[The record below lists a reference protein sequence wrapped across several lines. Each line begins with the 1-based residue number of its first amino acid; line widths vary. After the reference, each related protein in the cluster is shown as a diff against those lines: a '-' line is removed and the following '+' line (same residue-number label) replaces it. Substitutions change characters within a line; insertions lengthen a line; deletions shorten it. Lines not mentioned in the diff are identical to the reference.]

1 MRNRTITSR
10 GRRKRRRTESFDLR
24 QIINRKRQTALRT
37 NEHVDNSETLESSG
51 NKEKAKDILELS
63 SIRPKLDYSD
73 ILVNN
78 DDMTIDE
85 ANIDFSGDICERI
98 RQSMFVEDE
107 ILQISDDKETS
118 DTNVSNCRGNREIP
132 TKQDDSHISRQVQE
146 NELSITSRK
155 YVETHT
161 RQDEHIHEQS
171 DLKSIPLDRV
181 CNSNKDEGS
190 DIDREIIG
198 SDETREEGE
207 IYEDEFVHKQPIQD
221 FSSLRKYDHDAFRF
235 QPNKIWQPEV
245 KEERGSK
252 QRRDNDVQKVNNS
265 RCSHFLQPSAEK
277 ELSDRNVSY
286 IKGKTDISNKR
297 IVNSDCH
304 RSGQGNVSSIIF
316 RNYDHFTTKGNTMKE
331 YIHELGD
338 FKSFSSDTTRI
349 ADDSLGAD
357 REKTASS
364 ELTEEGE
371 IYEDAQTQPKKLIK
385 TVQKRDDDVVNVR
398 TRKRRQT
405 YSKDERGSKRRRDSE
420 ALYVKNIQSH
430 LQHKTNVPDRR
441 QYTDTSDQRSPRPL
455 HIHHQRDKYL
465 TKDPRT
471 SQERKVFIPDSLD
484 QNQAYAERSS
494 FLRTER
500 NSGRSTSPVRKHDRR
515 RDPPSPLSS
524 ISSQGRK
531 QNRDKSPFVQTRDKR
546 GQRSGER
553 GNETQRFRDLKNK
566 SLHDGK
572 EKFDF
577 ASESKYYGR
586 DIYRRNREQSCLE
599 CPSRHKC
606 NKSAADHKLKVDYG
620 MPRLV
625 FDSRLNTFN
634 EDSYKDNRTK
644 VTNYDNQTP
653 IERRDMSA
661 SHIEKRDWKGED
673 VRKEKI
679 NYHDKNVSYERNDT
693 RDHVAQSDKIW
704 KSRVSNTRPS
714 AKRFGIIS
722 KKGNGINDRKYGHN
736 VEYSFLGTLKYLS
749 RPCHSND
756 EIAIKLATRSDELS
770 QYLRKDEKCP
780 KLSSLIDILVR
791 CAECKVSTTSKRNV
805 MYILKT
811 NKLFERKDVIDSLKQ
826 MRTSPTNNSA
836 DETFIYGLLLI
847 MKAMIDTVN
856 LEEHDTTIV
865 RSLIES
871 IINHRGKDVSFERQ
885 STFLKAI
892 AESFERKQKK
902 RKENGEFR
910 GELFAETL
918 PILPDIDIIR
928 QVKETNIPKHEIGQK
943 FENDR
948 HYVSHMFVLF
958 REDFIRPLC
967 KGICNYISYRERG
980 SIKKFRSTDVRL
992 FEGVMLHSTDSNV
1005 DNGIVWTLQF
1015 ELKFRG
1021 NYYIPSI
1028 LKYGSLLCLSPDD
1041 FKTMYYATVVSR
1053 DRLKHGNIDIKCLR
1067 NNDIAAHVDKSFV
1080 MLESR
1085 AFYEAY
1091 SHTLS
1096 LLKELALGLVQGE
1109 RTLPFGKYL
1118 LGNTSHVDHPK
1129 YLAECG
1135 EMSFTCLT
1143 RYGDGTI
1150 AQIKNASAVKVLDS
1164 TTWPASKELGL
1175 DISQLEALK
1184 LALTKEISL
1193 IQGPPGTGKTTM
1205 GIRIAELL
1213 IRNKHAWRGNKQ
1225 KPMLL
1230 VSYTNHALDQFL
1242 QLLLNTPVMAY
1253 CSLEDVVRV
1262 GSRCEIEDL
1271 VKFTLKSQRKL
1282 QKPRFCQVGA
1292 NYAQLKS
1299 IERKIME
1306 IKNSINCYKA
1316 CIVHEITFREMKII
1330 PSWMYNQLVRCVD
1343 RERHRPSNE
1352 SILWIWLDLPSIL
1365 NQNESGSPRI
1375 QRTQSDYILETD
1387 IVNEDFE
1394 RVLDD
1399 DEDEWGVTIMPQDD
1413 YAKKPVI
1420 AINHRILRDNPYY
1433 RDIDQNQISAL
1444 MESIKQLLSVKD
1456 RMKKEDTERDM
1467 DIWRLSPVDRWRLYR
1482 YWVFE
1487 ATFPLYQELNQHEYQ
1502 YDDASRRYGE
1512 ARNLLDC
1519 EIMKDACI
1527 IAMTTSAAAR
1537 YTRTLQEVAPPVVI
1551 IEEAAQV
1558 SEQHVLGALSSACQ
1572 HLIMIGDH
1580 QQLRP
1585 SYNDYRL
1592 VRKHDTDVSLFERLI
1607 RNGMCYQQ
1615 LENQHRMRPEIA
1627 SLLVPHIYKS
1637 LENHE
1642 SVFKYSDIKGIAS
1655 NLYFIAHKEEEDS
1668 FDESLSHSNTYEAE
1682 FISKLYRHLRLQG
1695 YFQHEITVLSFYKDQ
1710 VQLLRKK
1717 IRELEQT
1724 DEFLMNI
1731 SPERCTDGTLFPG
1744 DISAKAKTGNTPEV
1758 KITAVDNFQGEENR
1772 IILLSLVRSNK
1783 NKNIGYL
1790 NVSNRV
1796 CVALSRA
1803 REGLFVMGN
1812 MTCLRKKSDL
1822 WEKVISK
1829 AETLGLCGK
1838 HLELKCC
1845 NHKDNKMIVQTP
1857 RDFEKYKDGGCD
1869 QPCTFRMDCGHTC
1882 SRKCHNDDPDH
1893 KMPCKKVCAKY
1904 CENGHCHEK
1913 LCYESIG
1920 KCTER
1925 HEVILPRCGHAKV
1938 KSCFED
1944 IRDVECDERCQK
1956 ELTCGHIC
1964 QRRCGDVCNDEDNCT
1979 ELVKATGKCGHEC
1992 QIACSHQKDFLC
2004 KIPCQI
2010 ILDCG
2015 HSCSGTCGKCL
2026 QGRLHIPCKKKC
2038 ERILICGHPCRADC
2052 TEVCPPCEK
2061 VCMNACE
2068 HSKCSKKCGEPCILC
2083 REPCQWKCQERCPNG
2098 FTCRRICSEDCNRLR
2113 CDVPCETIIST
2124 CGHKCIALNCEK
2136 CICRECEEEINFEIF
2151 FGKEDDPRALFYKL
2165 EDCPHIFELSCLDE
2179 YMDRK
2184 DSERHIGMKVCPRC
2198 TKPILHSKRYGNV
2211 IRECSREIDAVKRKI
2226 GYHDISKD
2234 RNEVLKGTVNLEIKN
2249 DREFL
2254 RSCILQARNKN
2265 HVTAIHNQLNFY
2277 LNVTKSIEDINSMY
2291 KNIILEEKREDLLKE
2306 LSVLRKW
2313 TLIKRFRFSE
2323 QELSEFTLELTR
2335 VRLSLRVEVLICSMQ
2350 KKENI
2355 PQCDTEWTEM
2365 TKKELNS
2372 GEKLIEMMGE
2382 TIEIKLK
2389 QLEKQYP
2396 HSGLGIS
2403 DDERIMVLKAMGFS
2417 QKGHWYKCKNGH
2429 VYAIGECGGA
2439 MAEGKCPE
2447 CQETIGGSAH
2457 RLRDDNQVAS
2467 EMDGAKFSAWS
2478 EQANMQNYD
2487 VVANLDEMV

>member
-10 GRRKRRRTESFDLR
+10 GRRKRRRTENFDLR
-24 QIINRKRQTALRT
+24 QVINRKRQTALRT

-73 ILVNN
+73 ILVSN
-78 DDMTIDE
+78 DDMTKDE
-85 ANIDFSGDICERI
+85 ANIDFNGDICERI
-98 RQSMFVEDE
+98 RQSMFVEDK

-118 DTNVSNCRGNREIP
+118 DTNVSNRSGNREIP

-181 CNSNKDEGS
+181 YNSNKDECS

-207 IYEDEFVHKQPIQD
+207 IYEDEFVQKQPIQD

-235 QPNKIWQPEV
+235 QPNKIWKPEV

-286 IKGKTDISNKR
+286 SKGKTDISNKR
-297 IVNSDCH
+297 IVNSDCD
-304 RSGQGNVSSIIF
+304 RSDQGNVPSKPF
-316 RNYDHFTTKGNTMKE
+316 QNYDHVTTDGHTAKE
-331 YIHELGD
+331 TINELGD
-338 FKSFSSDTTRI
+338 LKSISPDTTRI
-349 ADDSLGAD
+349 ADDSLSAA

-364 ELTEEGE
+364 ELREEGE

-385 TVQKRDDDVVNVR
+385 TVQKRDDDVVSAR
-398 TRKRRQT
+398 SMKRRQT
-405 YSKDERGSKRRRDSE
+405 DSRDERGSKRRRDSE
-420 ALYVKNIQSH
+420 AHQVKNSQPH
-430 LQHKTNVPDRR
+430 LQHKTNWPDRKR
-441 QYTDTSDQRSPRPL
+441 YTETSDQRSPRPL
-455 HIHHQRDKYL
+455 HRHQHRGKYS
-465 TKDPRT
+465 TTDPRT
-471 SQERKVFIPDSLD
+471 SQERRVFIPDSLD
-484 QNQAYAERSS
+484 QNQTYEEMSS
-494 FLRTER
+494 FLRAER
-500 NSGRSTSPVRKHDRR
+500 NSGLSTSPVRKYDRR
-515 RDPPSPLSS
+515 RNPPSPVSS

-531 QNRDKSPFVQTRDKR
+531 QNRDKSPFIQRRDKR
-546 GQRSGER
+546 GQRSRER
-553 GNETQRFRDLKNK
+553 SNETLGFRDLKSK
-566 SLHDGK
+566 YLDDGK
-572 EKFDF
+572 GTFVF

-586 DIYRRNREQSCLE
+586 DIYQRNREQSSE
-599 CPSRHKC
+599 EFPSRHKS
-606 NKSAADHKLKVDYG
+606 NGTAADHKQNEDYG
-620 MPRLV
+620 IPGLV
-625 FDSRLNTFN
+625 YNSRLSKLN
-634 EDSYKDNRTK
+634 EDSYKDNRTN
-644 VTNYDNQTP
+644 VTNYDYQTP
-653 IERRDMSA
+653 LERRDMPT
-661 SHIEKRDWKGED
+661 SHTEEWEWED
-673 VRKEKI
+673 EHIRKE
-679 NYHDKNVSYERNDT
+679 NSNFPDKNVSDPRNDT
-693 RDHVAQSDKIW
+693 CNHVAHSDKIW

-714 AKRFGIIS
+714 AKKFVVIP
-722 KKGNGINDRKYGHN
+722 KKGKEMNYRKYDHN
-736 VEYSFLGTLKYLS
+736 VEYSFLDTLKYLS

-756 EIAIKLATRSDELS
+756 EIANILATRSDELS

-780 KLSSLIDILVR
+780 KLSTLIDILVR

-805 MYILKT
+805 MYILRT
-811 NKLFERKDVIDSLKQ
+811 SKLFERKDVIDRLKQ
-826 MRTSPTNNSA
+826 VRTSPTNSSA
-836 DETFIYGLLLI
+836 DDRFLVGLLLV
-847 MKAMIDTVN
+847 MKAMVDTVN
-856 LEEHDTTIV
+856 LEENDMTIA

-871 IINHRGKDVSFERQ
+871 IINHRSKDVSLEKQ
-885 STFLKAI
+885 SSLLKAI
-892 AESFERKQKK
+892 TESFERKQNK
-902 RKENGEFR
+902 REENREFQ

-928 QVKETNIPKHEIGQK
+928 QVKETDIPKHELGQK

-948 HYVSHMFVLF
+948 HYVSHMFILF

-967 KGICNYISYRERG
+967 KGIRDYISYKERG
-980 SIKKFRSTDVRL
+980 SIERFRSTDVRL

-1005 DNGIVWTLQF
+1005 DNGIVWTVQF
-1015 ELKFRG
+1015 EFKFRG
-1021 NYYIPSI
+1021 NCYIPSV
-1028 LKYGSLLCLSPDD
+1028 LQYGSLLCLSPDD
-1041 FKTMYYATVVSR
+1041 FNTMSYATVVNR
-1053 DRLKHGNIDIKCLR
+1053 DHLRHGNIDIKFLSH
-1067 NNDIAAHVDKSFV
+1067 NDMAAHEDKSFV

-1096 LLKELALGLVQGE
+1096 LLKELALGLVHGE

-1118 LGNTSHVDHPK
+1118 LGNTSHIEHPK
-1129 YLAECG
+1129 YLAECRK
-1135 EMSFTCLT
+1135 MLFTCLT
-1143 RYGDGTI
+1143 SYEDCTI
-1150 AQIKNASAVKVLDS
+1150 SKIKCFRAVKVLDS
-1164 TTWPASKELGL
+1164 TTWPSSKELGL
-1175 DISQLEALK
+1175 DMSQLEALK
-1184 LALTKEISL
+1184 LALTKEITL

-1213 IRNKHAWRGNKQ
+1213 LRNKHAWRGLNRV
-1225 KPMLL
+1225 PMLL

-1242 QLLLNTPVMAY
+1242 QLLLNTPVMAN
-1253 CSLEDVVRV
+1253 CLTEDVVRV
-1262 GSRCEIEDL
+1262 GSRCEIEHL
-1271 VKFTLKSQRKL
+1271 NKFTLKSQRKI
-1282 QKPRFCQVGA
+1282 QRPHIRPFRA

-1299 IERKIME
+1299 IERDIVE
-1306 IKNSINCYKA
+1306 LKNSIKCYKA
-1316 CIVHEITFREMKII
+1316 CLVHERTFRELDLI
-1330 PSWMYNQLVRCVD
+1330 PSWMYNQLVGRLY
-1343 RERHRPSNE
+1343 RENLRPNNE
-1352 SILWIWLDLPSIL
+1352 TSLWVWLELISLL
-1365 NQNESGSPRI
+1365 NRKELSSPRI
-1375 QRTQSDYILETD
+1375 QSTRSDYVQEKD
-1387 IVNEDFE
+1387 IVSEDFE
-1394 RVLDD
+1394 RVLD

-1413 YAKKPVI
+1413 FARRPAV
-1420 AINHRILRDNPYY
+1420 AIDDGILREDPYY
-1433 RDIDQNQISAL
+1433 RDIKQNQISAL
-1444 MESIKQLLSVKD
+1444 MESIKQELSVKD
-1456 RMKKEDTERDM
+1456 RMTKEETERVRY
-1467 DIWRLSPVDRWRLYR
+1467 IWRLSTVDRWRLYK

-1487 ATFPLYQELNQHEYQ
+1487 ATFPLHQQLHQHERE
-1502 YDDASRRYGE
+1502 YDNASRRYRE

-1519 EIMKDACI
+1519 KIMKDACI
-1527 IAMTTSAAAR
+1527 VAMTTTAAAR
-1537 YTRTLQEVAPPVVI
+1537 YTSTLQEVAPPVVI

-1585 SYNDYRL
+1585 SYNDYSLARM
-1592 VRKHDTDVSLFERLI
+1592 HHTDVSLFERLI

-1642 SVFKYSDIKGIAS
+1642 SVFKYSNIKGIAS
-1655 NLYFIAHKEEEDS
+1655 NLYFIAHEVEEDN

-1710 VQLLRKK
+1710 VQLLRKQ

-1724 DEFLMNI
+1724 DECLMNI
-1731 SPERCTDGTLFPG
+1731 SPERCTDDNLSPG
-1744 DISAKAKTGNTPEV
+1744 DISAKSKTGNTPEV

-1783 NKNIGYL
+1783 NRKIGYL
-1790 NVSNRV
+1790 NVPNRV

-1803 REGLFVMGN
+1803 REGLFVIGN
-1812 MTCLRKKSDL
+1812 MTCLRQASNL

-1838 HLELKCC
+1838 HLELKCF
-1845 NHKDNKMIVQTP
+1845 NHKDNKMIVETP
-1857 RDFEKYKDGGCD
+1857 RDFEKYKDGGCN

-1893 KMPCKKVCAKY
+1893 KIPCKKVCEKY

-1925 HEVILPRCGHAKV
+1925 HEVILPRCGHEKV
-1938 KSCFED
+1938 KRCFED
-1944 IRDVECDERCQK
+1944 VSEMKCDERCHK

-1964 QRRCGDVCNDEDNCT
+1964 QRRCGEVCNNEDNCT

-1992 QIACSHQKDFLC
+1992 QIACSHQNDFLC
-2004 KIPCQI
+2004 KIPCQT

-2083 REPCQWKCQERCPNG
+2083 REPCQWKCRRHCPNG
-2098 FTCRRICSEDCNRLR
+2098 FTCRRICSDDCNRLR
-2113 CDVPCETIIST
+2113 CDVPCERIIST
-2124 CGHKCIALNCEK
+2124 CFHKCIALNCEK
-2136 CICRECEEEINFEIF
+2136 CICRECEEGIHFEIF
-2151 FGKEDDPRALFYKL
+2151 FGKEDDPHAIFYRL
-2165 EDCPHIFELSCLDE
+2165 EDCCHIFELSSLDE
-2179 YMDRK
+2179 YMDKK
-2184 DSERHIGMKVCPRC
+2184 DSERHVGMKVCPRC
-2198 TKPILHSKRYGNV
+2198 TTPILHSNRYGNV
-2211 IRECSREIDAVKRKI
+2211 IRECSREIDTVKRKI
-2226 GYHDISKD
+2226 GYHDIRKD
-2234 RNEVLKGTVNLEIKN
+2234 INDVLKGTVSIEIKD

-2254 RSCILQARNKN
+2254 QSCILQARNKN

-2277 LNVTKSIEDINSMY
+2277 LSVTKSIEDINSKY

-2306 LSVLRKW
+2306 LRVLQKW

-2323 QELSEFTLELTR
+2323 QELSEFKLELTR
-2335 VRLSLRVEVLICSMQ
+2335 VRLSLRLEVLMCSMQ
-2350 KKENI
+2350 KKENV
-2355 PQCDTEWTEM
+2355 PQCDIEWTKM

-2372 GEKLIEMMGE
+2372 GEKLNEFFGE
-2382 TIEIKLK
+2382 TVEIKLK

-2396 HSGLGIS
+2396 HSGLGIR
-2403 DDERIMVLKAMGFS
+2403 DDERIMVLKAMGFA

-2429 VYAIGECGGA
+2429 VYAIGDCGGA

-2447 CQETIGGSAH
+2447 CQETIGGSDH
-2457 RLRDDNQVAS
+2457 RLRDDNQLAS

-2487 VVANLDEMV
+2487 VVANLDEMF